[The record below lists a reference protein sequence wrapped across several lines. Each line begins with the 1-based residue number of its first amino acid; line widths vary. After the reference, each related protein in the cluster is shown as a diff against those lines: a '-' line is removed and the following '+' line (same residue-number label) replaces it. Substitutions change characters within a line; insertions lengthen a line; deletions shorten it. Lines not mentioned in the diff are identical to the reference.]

1 MHMNFFFAFCLVNY
15 DVCMVQEHCNL
26 VADEEKSQN
35 IIFNFLRVVQILKS
49 ELKKNTILDLKQQTL
64 K

>member
-1 MHMNFFFAFCLVNY
+1 
-15 DVCMVQEHCNL
+15 MVQEHRNL
-26 VADEEKSQN
+26 VVDEEKSQN